1 MSQSL
6 RVISWNVNGLRA
18 RAEHVERLLQTLQPD
33 VLCMQETKVQNDL
46 FPAQLFDGLGYIH
59 QHIHGQKSHHG
70 VAIVAKTPLNGA
82 TKDVYADK
90 DDCRHVGA
98 SVNVNGHSVQIH
110 NFYVPS
116 GGDEP
121 DVALNEKFDHK
132 IKFWTDMAT
141 QLPGRTETK
150 SLLVGDLNVA
160 PRETDVWD
168 HKRMQKMVG
177 HSPQEVAALDR
188 AMDAGGW
195 VDLLREVTP
204 VSEPLYSWWTYRS
217 KTALERDRGWR
228 LDHAWATPD
237 LRVHLQDC
245 TVYREA
251 RTWEKP
257 SDHAPVVIDLAL

>member
-1 MSQSL
+1 MSQAL
-6 RVISWNVNGLRA
+6 RVVSWNVNGLRA
-18 RAEHVERLLQTLQPD
+18 RADHVQRLLQTLQPD

-46 FPAQLFDGLGYIH
+46 FPTQLFMDLGYDH
-59 QHIHGQKSHHG
+59 QNIHGQKSHHG
-70 VAIVAKTPLNGA
+70 VAIVAKVPLTA
-82 TKDVYADK
+82 TAKDIYADK
-90 DDCRHVGA
+90 DDCRHVSA
-98 SVNVNGHSVQIH
+98 EVSVGSHRVQIH

-121 DVALNEKFDHK
+121 DTALNEKFDHK
-132 IKFWTDMAT
+132 MKFWADMANE
-141 QLPGRTETK
+141 LPARTSSQ

-177 HSPQEVAALDR
+177 HSPQEVAALDQ
-188 AMDAGGW
+188 AMTAGGW
-195 VDLLREVTP
+195 IDLLREITP

-228 LDHAWATPD
+228 LDHAWATAD
-237 LRVHLQDC
+237 LRQHLQDC
-245 TVYREA
+245 AVYREA

-257 SDHAPVVIDLAL
+257 SDHAPVIIDLAF